1 MATPIEIN
9 EAVGTVL
16 KGAKDLKSFTKLA
29 SRKSIMTMAQPG
41 MYQYPILI
49 SSAIDTDVIA
59 AISKAYQL
67 TYAANVATAYS
78 LNPIMWLKDTK
89 EVSDFVQK
97 FHQNNPSF
105 IPNNLDAVGRALGVE
120 STTEVEE
127 DIVTVESATVNTSM
141 SKEDLLALSL
151 NAWDNVEEAV
161 TMESL
166 NDMYRPYDRT
176 RRIMEEKLET
186 LKVANEAIS
195 DFVNRT
201 TGGTKYS
208 STVPAS
214 QKVKN
219 KSSKTITTTDEKG
232 RTTTREEDADSESR
246 QPIQRNFDAQIVKN
260 NQLEAM
266 EPTMINVTVLC
277 HGSKEGTFTQNVTIG
292 VKTMPRVIS
301 SDLMIT
307 SMTEVCQNNHKVF
320 RFLKWTKGEI
330 KTLDALLGISNA
342 RKKVL
347 EKNAKQEVKLINQA
361 KKRRGNS
368 ILQRFLG
375 NEVMPTLTIVITDY
389 EAAMIKESCHVDLN
403 NLSEA
408 VRLMNKYFL
417 LSFGIYDTKQ
427 NTLKVLFDCD
437 DDWAYTT
444 IGNLRSNTNKVN
456 DVLSQNAVLGM
467 FGRR

>member
-97 FHQNNPSF
+97 FHQNDPSF
-105 IPNNLDAVGRALGVE
+105 VPNNLDAAGRALGVE
-120 STTEVEE
+120 SATEVEE
-127 DIVTVESATVNTSM
+127 DIVTVESATVDTSM
-141 SKEDLLALSL
+141 NKEDLLALSL
-151 NAWDNVEEAV
+151 NAWDNVEDAV

-186 LKVANEAIS
+186 LKVANEAVD
-195 DFVNRT
+195 DFVDRVTGRNDYST
-201 TGGTKYS
+201 TH
-208 STVPAS
+208 PAS
-214 QKVKN
+214 QRVQN
-219 KSSKTITTTDEKG
+219 TSSKETRDGKG
-232 RTTTREEDADSESR
+232 NVTRSETTTTRNR

-277 HGSKEGTFTQNVTIG
+277 HGKTEGSFTQNITIG

-301 SDLMIT
+301 SELMIT

-361 KKRRGNS
+361 KKRKGNS

-437 DDWAYTT
+437 EDWAYTT